1 MHPIP
6 DEIVFLLTVKH
17 AYGSGSVK
25 KRLRSGVQIKR
36 DNIDVAAYADTVCM
50 GGPDD
55 ASKTIMLITKCVN
68 ESLFSR

>member
-6 DEIVFLLTVKH
+6 NEIVFLLTVIH

-36 DNIDVAAYADTVCM
+36 DIDVAADPDTV
-50 GGPDD
+50 
-55 ASKTIMLITKCVN
+55 
-68 ESLFSR
+68 